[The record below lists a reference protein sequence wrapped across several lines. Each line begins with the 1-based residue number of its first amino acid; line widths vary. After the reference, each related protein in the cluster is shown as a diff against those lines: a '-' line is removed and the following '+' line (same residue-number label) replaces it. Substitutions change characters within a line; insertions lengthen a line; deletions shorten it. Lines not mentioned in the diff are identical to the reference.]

1 MSETTEKKDNTS
13 KILIALL
20 TVSILANV
28 GLMFM
33 LFDEKSKTEQLTG
46 ENTEITLEKENLT
59 DELNDMLA
67 QYDTLSSTNDTL
79 NAQLADERAKV
90 EKLIQQVK
98 NGNWTI
104 YKLKKEAESL
114 RKIMK
119 GFVHTI
125 DSLNTA
131 NIELMAE
138 NQNIKGELGKEREK
152 ATQLESEKSKLAAKV
167 KIGERL
173 QAVFIESYGQ
183 KVKNNNIH
191 KRTDRARA
199 VEKIKTCVTIG
210 ENDLAKPGKKDVY
223 VRIIAPS
230 GKVLTLTEDKSNM
243 FEFDGIRGLY
253 SVKKQITYENKEVDV
268 CLYWEV
274 KAEAEPGKYIV
285 YAYADQHE
293 IGTTEFVL
301 D

>member
-1 MSETTEKKDNTS
+1 M
-13 KILIALL
+13 
-20 TVSILANV
+20 
-28 GLMFM
+28 
-33 LFDEKSKTEQLTG
+33 
-46 ENTEITLEKENLT
+46 
-59 DELNDMLA
+59 
-67 QYDTLSSTNDTL
+67 
-79 NAQLADERAKV
+79 
-90 EKLIQQVK
+90 
-98 NGNWTI
+98 
-104 YKLKKEAESL
+104 
-114 RKIMK
+114 
-119 GFVHTI
+119 
-125 DSLNTA
+125 
-131 NIELMAE
+131 
-138 NQNIKGELGKEREK
+138 GKEREK

-210 ENDLAKPGKKDVY
+210 ENDLAKPGKKDVF

>member
-210 ENDLAKPGKKDVY
+210 ENDLAKSGKKDVY
-223 VRIIAPS
+223 VRLIAPS

-253 SVKKQITYENKEVDV
+253 SVKKQISYENKEVDV